1 MQLRDYQSAA
11 VDAVWN
17 HIRDRDDNPCV
28 VIPTGG
34 GKTPVLATLATQAAT
49 LWRGR
54 VCILAHVKEL
64 LEQSVDKLRQIAP
77 DLDVGVYS
85 AGLGK
90 RDTRHA
96 VIVAGI
102 QSVYNKAD
110 EVGPF
115 DVVIVD
121 EAHMVPVDGDGMY
134 RRFLADLQEMTPHTR
149 IIGLT
154 ATPYRMAD
162 GYICGPENILNAICY
177 EVGVKEL
184 INRGF
189 LSRLVSKEAIAC
201 DTSGL
206 HKRGGEFV
214 PEEAERLMLDIV
226 GPACEDIA
234 RRTAQR
240 NSVLVFC
247 QSVDHAYQVFERLK
261 AVAESAII
269 TGDTDAD
276 SRSDAVARFRRGE
289 IKYLVNVQV
298 LCVGFDAPN
307 VDCVCLLRPTL
318 SPGLYYQQVGRGFR
332 IAEGKVDCLVLDYAG
347 NVKRHGP
354 IDQIVPKP
362 RTVGGKDSEAPTK
375 VCPECDSVM
384 HAAVTVCLD
393 CGWVFPEKPVKHD
406 ARPDS
411 TGVMSGDFED
421 VEYPVKDIR
430 YMRHVSKQSGFATLR
445 VDYKIAPVR
454 WISEW
459 VCIEHDGYAR
469 RKAHLW
475 WRARTNDEM
484 PDFVDRAIDI
494 AEGGGLA
501 IAETITVRE
510 VVGEKWPKIVAVKLG
525 PKPEPVDA
533 AESDFEFPTGFE
545 QTETTADTEGLPS
558 WAKLDW

>member
-1 MQLRDYQSAA
+1 MKLRDYQSAA

-17 HIRDRDDNPCV
+17 HIRDREDNPCV

-34 GKTPVLATLATQAAT
+34 GKTPVLATLANQAAT
-49 LWRGR
+49 LWKGR

-64 LEQSVDKLRQIAP
+64 LEQSVDKLKQIAP
-77 DLDVGVYS
+77 ELDVGIYS
-85 AGLGK
+85 AGLGR

-102 QSVYNKAD
+102 QSVYNKAE

-115 DVVIVD
+115 DVIIVD
-121 EAHMVPVDGDGMY
+121 EAHMIPVDGYGMY
-134 RRFLADLQEMTPHTR
+134 RKFLADLQVLTPHTR

-154 ATPYRMAD
+154 ATPYRMQD
-162 GYICGPENILNAICY
+162 GYICGPDNILNAICY

-214 PEEAERLMLDIV
+214 PEEAEKLMMDII

-234 RRTAQR
+234 RRTEQR
-240 NSVLVFC
+240 HSVLVFC

-261 AVAESAII
+261 PMAKSAII
-269 TGDTDAD
+269 TGETNAEL
-276 SRSDAVARFRRGE
+276 RSDTVARFRSGE

-318 SPGLYYQQVGRGFR
+318 SPGLYCQQVGRGFR
-332 IAEGKVDCLVLDYAG
+332 IAENKMDCLVLDYAG
-347 NVKRHGP
+347 NVRRHGP

-362 RTVGGKDSEAPTK
+362 RTVSGKDGEAPTK

-393 CGWVFPEKPVKHD
+393 CGWIFPEKPVKHD
-406 ARPDS
+406 ARPDG
-411 TGVMSGDFED
+411 TGVLSGDFED
-421 VEYPVKDIR
+421 VEHPVKDVR
-430 YMRHVSKQSGFATLR
+430 YMKHVSKASGFSTLR

-469 RKAHLW
+469 RKAALW
-475 WRARTNDEM
+475 WQARTNDAI
-484 PDFVDRAIDI
+484 PDDVERALDI
-494 AEGGGLA
+494 ADGGGLA
-501 IAETITVRE
+501 IAESITVRE
-510 VVGEKWPKIVAVKLG
+510 IVGDKWPKIVAVKLG
-525 PKPEPVDA
+525 PLPEPVDDV
-533 AESDFEFPTGFE
+533 EDSDFEFPVE
-545 QTETTADTEGLPS
+545 EITTPDDTEGFPS
-558 WAKLDW
+558 WVLTQW